1 MKLIQKCT
9 LLLAVV
15 VVSTLAVPAIGQPER
30 GIEVGQAIEP
40 RELRTIEREKIQFPT
55 SDELTVVVFWATWS
69 PRSAPALELWQKYG
83 QQYAANGVRVIT
95 VNADHQDMGQ
105 EDEVKIRNYLA
116 EHDLSLPVIL
126 DAQLELF
133 NEIGVIVLPTTFFFK
148 PDGTMDYKY
157 PSFPTSAELDL
168 KEDLEAKLGIAQET
182 TEEEDTNR
190 GKLAYQPKNNALLF
204 FNMGRMLNKKGFPDK
219 AKAKYLE
226 ALQKDPDY
234 EDPLRGLED
243 IFFAQGRTPET
254 EERLKV
260 LLTASGLEGIVE
272 KISAME
278 VPSSAEATQDKAAN
292 EDPASAPADTVEKPL
307 TPMEKM
313 RLLMKEK
320 GN

>member
-1 MKLIQKCT
+1 MNLIWKFT
-9 LLLAVV
+9 LLMAVV
-15 VVSTLAVPAIGQPER
+15 IVSTLAVPAIGQPER
-30 GIEVGQAIEP
+30 GIEVGQGIEP

-83 QQYAANGVRVIT
+83 QQYAENGVRVIT

-116 EHDLSLPVIL
+116 EHDLSLPVIV

-157 PSFPTSAELDL
+157 PGLPTSADLDL
-168 KEDLEAKLGIAQET
+168 KEELEAKLGIAKEI

-243 IFFAQGRTPET
+243 VFFAQGRTPET

-260 LLTASGLEGIVE
+260 LLTANGLEGVIE
-272 KISAME
+272 KISAVE
-278 VPSSAEATQDKAAN
+278 IPPTD
-292 EDPASAPADTVEKPL
+292 ASAPAEPDPAGQDSAPAGTKDKPL

-313 RLLMKEK
+313 RLLMEGKQ
-320 GN
+320 